1 MYCCI
6 NATSGNA
13 NVGVLVGLLLL
24 FIFLSL
30 NKQYQSRRV
39 LHRLIFDAVFVS
51 EKSFEL
57 NLNALQV

>member
-1 MYCCI
+1 MYCG
-6 NATSGNA
+6 NVSGNA
-13 NVGVLVGLLLL
+13 NVGVLVELLLL

-39 LHRLIFDAVFVS
+39 RHRLIFDAVFISV
-51 EKSFEL
+51 KSFEL